1 MALVLR
7 RTGNNIFKIALD
19 HFDKYDTVLQYAEKH
34 AANGEDVR
42 AALTKACQ
50 RKLRETSNACCQEG
64 LVVLPFATE
73 TLGVLHCGA
82 VTQVRQIVA
91 AHGRSKRLQ
100 EGEVT
105 GQLFGRLSLT
115 LMQGNALMLSSRFQ
129 ENSLVPSQVDG
140 VM

>member
-1 MALVLR
+1 MGVSGNDVSALALVLR

-50 RKLRETSNACCQEG
+50 RKLRETSNACRQEG

-82 VTQVRQIVA
+82 VTQVRRIVA
-91 AHGRSKRLQ
+91 AHARSKRL
-100 EGEVT
+100 
-105 GQLFGRLSLT
+105 
-115 LMQGNALMLSSRFQ
+115 
-129 ENSLVPSQVDG
+129 LVARR
-140 VM
+140 

>member
-1 MALVLR
+1 MGVSGNDVSALALVLR

-19 HFDKYDTVLQYAEKH
+19 LFDKYDTVLQYAEKH

-82 VTQVRQIVA
+82 VTQVRRIVA
-91 AHGRSKRLQ
+91 AHARSKGLQ

-105 GQLFGRLSLT
+105 G
-115 LMQGNALMLSSRFQ
+115 
-129 ENSLVPSQVDG
+129 
-140 VM
+140 